1 MAQATI
7 DQEIEFFKGYKYILS
22 NFYHSQ
28 LIIDGVTYNCAEKAY
43 QMKKASFC
51 GDQEVFTRLKTCIN
65 AKECKEIGKRVT
77 ETAEWL
83 YQRVDVMRQILKAKS
98 EQCTTYRKK
107 LLNCKGSIVEAV
119 PGELF
124 WSAGLDEDDLRKT
137 PRERW
142 PGQNVLGQLHMEL
155 RDELQEYL
163 MTQSQSKKRTSE
175 YNEFVGKKRPKTNHS
190 IESNRPAQ
198 PTNYFETPSLSPLI
212 NNDNM
217 MFISP
222 ISSPVTAVEDD
233 AVEKFLQS
241 VAAEI
246 DERLAT
252 QQKDK
257 SKCYLHILSK

>member
-1 MAQATI
+1 MAQATL
-7 DQEIEFFKGYKYILS
+7 DQEVEYFKGYKYILS

-28 LIIDGVTYNCAEKAY
+28 LIIDGVTYNCAEKSY

-51 GDQEVFTRLKTCIN
+51 GDNEVFNRLKTCIN
-65 AKECKEIGKRVT
+65 AKECREIGKRVN

-83 YQRVDVMRQILKAKS
+83 DQRVDVMRQILKAKS

-119 PGELF
+119 AGELF

-155 RDELQEYL
+155 RDELEEFL
-163 MTQSQSKKRTSE
+163 RTQSQSKKRTSE
-175 YNEFVGKKRPKTNHS
+175 YNDFIGKKRQKTTHS
-190 IESNRPAQ
+190 TESNPGVQ
-198 PTNYFETPSLSPLI
+198 PKYYFETPSLSPVI
-212 NNDNM
+212 NNNNNL
-217 MFISP
+217 MFTSP
-222 ISSPVTAVEDD
+222 ISSPITAVEDD
-233 AVEKFLQS
+233 AIEKFLQS

-246 DERLAT
+246 DEKLAT
-252 QQKDK
+252 PEKDK
-257 SKCYLHILSK
+257 SK